1 MRIIGIAGKMGSGK
15 DYIASNIIIPYLELK
30 LNQSC
35 LPFCFAD
42 QIKINIMSKMNV
54 PYHDVYIEKTNV
66 TRNLLQQEG
75 TENGRL
81 VYGEDIWINYFDN
94 WTKIF
99 QNRGI
104 KNIITTDCRFKNELQ
119 YIKNQ
124 GGIIMK
130 INAPLRNE
138 QRLKK
143 ESNGDDF
150 IYKCLQTHSSE
161 CDLDTLDESEFDLI
175 IDNDI
180 GSNYD
185 YSKLFEKLDSLL

>member
-15 DYIASNIIIPYLELK
+15 DYIANNIIIPYLELK
-30 LNQSC
+30 LNQSY

-42 QIKINIMSKMNV
+42 QIKINIMSKMNIT
-54 PYHDVYIEKTNV
+54 YHDVYVEKTNI

-81 VYGEDIWINYFDN
+81 VYGEDIWIKYFDN
-94 WTKIF
+94 WVKIF
-99 QNRGI
+99 KNRGI

-124 GGIIMK
+124 GGIIIK
-130 INAPLRNE
+130 LVAPLRND
-138 QRLKK
+138 QRLKR
-143 ESNGDDF
+143 ESNGDEA
-150 IYKCLQTHSSE
+150 IYKSLQNHSSE
-161 CDLDTLDESEFDLI
+161 CDLDTLDDAEFDLI

-185 YSKLFEKLDSLL
+185 YTKLYEKLDSFI